1 MISRVLLLAGGLRPS
16 PLASACAAS
25 VLTLPVGAE
34 GTLLDHWAAVFR
46 DVLVRDDAEAHVRI
60 CVRPDQ
66 VEGLRAAV
74 RSIPEPV
81 PIEIHG
87 GGMPGTS
94 LMGAAAGT
102 QAATTQLASQAAA
115 QAGGQVR
122 VGAPLLESSS
132 TLGAGGRL
140 FELFPDQAAYRG
152 PAGVVR
158 DATRDLPRDAQVLVV
173 EASRL
178 ALTPIRPLLEAHH
191 RLGCDVTVGTN
202 PDASPAGL
210 FVLRVETLDQVSDV
224 GFVDLKE
231 QFLTKLVAT
240 GRDIRVHMLAPP
252 ALGAFRTRA
261 EFLAAVLSS
270 EQATADHPVAR
281 GASPGPVALAR
292 DCFVDPTAYV
302 AHSVIGPGARVE
314 SGAVVVRTIV
324 TARAVVPAGASISD
338 AVVTP
343 AGVVKDG
350 G

>member
-1 MISRVLLLAGGLRPS
+1 MIARVLLLAGGLRPS
-16 PLASACAAS
+16 PLASACGAS

-34 GTLLDHWAAVFR
+34 GTLLCHWAAVFR

-66 VEGLRAAV
+66 VAGLRLALQ
-74 RSIPEPV
+74 SLPEPR
-81 PIEIHG
+81 PLAA
-87 GGMPGTS
+87 P
-94 LMGAAAGT
+94 AAAEVTVRERSHGAGEALTGVAAPGET
-102 QAATTQLASQAAA
+102 QVSTGSGLTESAS
-115 QAGGQVR
+115 
-122 VGAPLLESSS
+122 S
-132 TLGAGGRL
+132 LGVGGRL

-231 QFLTKLVAT
+231 QFLSKLVAA
-240 GRDIRVHMLAPP
+240 GRDIRVHVLAPP
-252 ALGAFRTRA
+252 AMGAFRTRA

-292 DCFVDPTAYV
+292 ECFVDPTAYV

-324 TARAVVPAGASISD
+324 MAGAVVPAGASISD
-338 AVVTP
+338 AVVTR